1 MVGSGKGYG
10 KTILF
15 GEHFVVY
22 GLEGIPCAFR
32 QITTA
37 EVKIVPGET
46 LKGEKYDLI
55 DNRPATPGYKE
66 EKKGEYSALISRVL
80 EFLQVKDRVQIT
92 LGGDLYA
99 ASGVGASAS
108 CAVAIARA
116 VNEEYKLGLD
126 DVQIN
131 KAAYEGETAGSGT
144 PSGIDNTAATYGG
157 FLLFKKNLT
166 GGENKIEVIK
176 IKKPIEIVLGNSGKT
191 ALTKEVVGDVKKLKD
206 ADPEKMSKIFAEYE
220 KLEQEGIQALK
231 SYDLKKIGELMDK
244 NHKLLQD
251 ITVSCKELDELVAT
265 AKNAGAFGAKLTGTG
280 RGGMMIALT
289 PGKELQDRVAKAIE
303 QAGYAATKTQIG

>member
-1 MVGSGKGYG
+1 MVGTGKGYG

-32 QITTA
+32 QVTTA
-37 EVKIVPGET
+37 EVKKIPGE
-46 LKGEKYDLI
+46 KGYDLI

-80 EFLQVKDRVQIT
+80 EFLQVNDRLQIT
-92 LGGDLYA
+92 LAGDLYA

-126 DVQIN
+126 DTQIN

-144 PSGIDNTAATYGG
+144 PSGIDNTAATFGG

-176 IKKPIEIVLGNSGKT
+176 IKQPIEIVLGNSGKT

-206 ADPEKMSKIFAEYE
+206 ADPEKMAKIFAEYE

-231 SYDLKKIGELMDK
+231 NYDLKKIGELMDK

-265 AKNAGAFGAKLTGTG
+265 AKIAGAFGAKLTGTG

-289 PGKELQDRVAKAIE
+289 PGKELQEKVAKAIE
-303 QAGYAATKTQIG
+303 AKGYAATKTQIG